1 MTHVLG
7 KNNKGEL
14 MNEKVLNTI
23 RHSFGGSLTD
33 EEGYYDADLIIHIN
47 TVLMVLSQMG
57 VVKPNS
63 KIDKNTTWDEIMDS
77 EADSEG
83 IKTYI
88 YLKVRLLFDPPT
100 NSGVTNAIN
109 ESIKEL
115 EWRLYSF
122 NDEIGKP

>member
-1 MTHVLG
+1 
-7 KNNKGEL
+7 

-83 IKTYI
+83 IKAYI